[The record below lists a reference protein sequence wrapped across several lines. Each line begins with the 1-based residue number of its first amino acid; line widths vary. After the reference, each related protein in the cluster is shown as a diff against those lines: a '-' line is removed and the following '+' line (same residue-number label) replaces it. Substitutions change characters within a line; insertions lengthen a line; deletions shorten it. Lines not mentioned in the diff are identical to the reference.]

1 MDASSHVVPR
11 HGGISFLKGTAL
23 MPVIYI
29 MHVQVD
35 AGTNWGKL
43 SNFSTVKISH
53 RVSKE
58 HVTVF

>member
-35 AGTNWGKL
+35 AGTN
-43 SNFSTVKISH
+43 
-53 RVSKE
+53 
-58 HVTVF
+58 